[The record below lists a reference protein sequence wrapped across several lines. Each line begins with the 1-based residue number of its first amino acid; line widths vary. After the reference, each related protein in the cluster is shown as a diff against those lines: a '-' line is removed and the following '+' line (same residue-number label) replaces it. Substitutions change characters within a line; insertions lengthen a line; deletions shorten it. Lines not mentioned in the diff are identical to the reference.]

1 MDRTFEN
8 CVSLEEVDL
17 GNLNLKNLEKLDRTF
32 GNCKSLT
39 GLNLKA
45 VRNSEK
51 LYSISGTFSDCED
64 LKHLELSD
72 IPQRNLMECK
82 GFLQNTQVYQINLE
96 TWETSNSLELHKLI
110 SI

>member
-8 CVSLEEVDL
+8 CASLKEVDL
-17 GNLNLKNLEKLDRTF
+17 GNLNLKNLEKFDRTF

-39 GLNLKA
+39 DLNLEA
-45 VRNSEK
+45 VKSSEK

-72 IPQRNLMECK
+72 IPQRNLIECK
-82 GFLQNTQVYQINLE
+82 GFLQNTQVYQINLGDLKQFR
-96 TWETSNSLELHKLI
+96 NAKLL
-110 SI
+110 